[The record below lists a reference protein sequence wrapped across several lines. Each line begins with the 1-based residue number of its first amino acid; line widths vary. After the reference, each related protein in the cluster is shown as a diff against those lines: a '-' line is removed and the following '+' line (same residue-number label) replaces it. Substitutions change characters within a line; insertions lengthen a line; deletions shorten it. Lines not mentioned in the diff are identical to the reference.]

1 MNVYHKFNGSKFI
14 FLILYVD
21 DILLISKDKNMM
33 HETKKKNF
41 NHFDMKDLDE
51 TSYVLGFKIYRDQN
65 KSILGLSQQSYID
78 KILK

>member
-1 MNVYHKFNGSKFI
+1 
-14 FLILYVD
+14 
-21 DILLISKDKNMM
+21 
-33 HETKKKNF
+33 
-41 NHFDMKDLDE
+41 MKDLDE